1 MTLTN
6 LLACKSLRYA
16 RIIVLPKDLT
26 VPVTGI
32 NIIEATDIEKWAKK
46 GHGPFN
52 QLLCFARP

>member
-26 VPVTGI
+26 VPVTGGI

-46 GHGPFN
+46 RAWSF
-52 QLLCFARP
+52 